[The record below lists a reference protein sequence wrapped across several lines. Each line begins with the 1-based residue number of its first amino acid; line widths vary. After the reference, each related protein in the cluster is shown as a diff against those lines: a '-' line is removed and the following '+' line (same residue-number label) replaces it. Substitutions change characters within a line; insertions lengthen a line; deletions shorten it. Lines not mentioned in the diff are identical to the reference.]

1 MPPCVCFP
9 GNTHLDWNAAKSA
22 KESTDMH
29 ATTVNFFVPMID
41 VFVLLLASLQGAH
54 LFSEAGLRL
63 SGRADAKE
71 VSDARRTSCET
82 S

>member
-1 MPPCVCFP
+1 
-9 GNTHLDWNAAKSA
+9 
-22 KESTDMH
+22 MH